1 MAGPGTVPAR
11 IRGAD
16 GTRSHARPLWPGRPS
31 QRKYSMLRKLLIA
44 AGMSYLYRRFAGG
57 RRGSRGAAPRW

>member
-11 IRGAD
+11 IRLHPWNAQP
-16 GTRSHARPLWPGRPS
+16 RSTAMPRTDRTKEH
-31 QRKYSMLRKLLIA
+31 KMLRKLLIA